1 MTGESIKRQEARKR
15 RASGAAVDFD
25 GKRLALARRMRRLQR
40 TSLATKAGVSAAA
53 ITQFEK
59 GTSRPTR
66 SIVAELSL
74 ALGVPEEFFQ
84 QGRPIEQVSASAAHF
99 RSLRSTPAIA
109 RDQARAFA
117 EIGLA
122 VVDILEQ
129 WVDLPRVNLSITPIR
144 NEPSQ
149 SEITA
154 MAEGVRRSFG
164 LKEGPIAHVVRTL
177 ETNGVVVLRLP
188 YFIDPYV
195 DAFSTNAG
203 HRPLVLLSPLKDDR
217 ARSRFDAAHELG
229 HLIMH
234 PDVEPG
240 SKLIENQAH
249 IFAAEFLAP
258 SDQIEQDLPRKVDW
272 DRLLH
277 AKTKWGLS
285 LRALAHRAHDLGL
298 WSDFAYR
305 RASQHLAI
313 QGYPEQGPLGP
324 PESPFLLG
332 AAAAL
337 LEENGT
343 SIEEIATVGRL
354 PLDVV
359 KTVIE
364 MGSETKPRLS
374 LSLSDLQS

>member
-1 MTGESIKRQEARKR
+1 MTGESSRLQEARKR
-15 RASGAAVDFD
+15 RASGTAVDFD
-25 GKRLALARRMRRLQR
+25 GKRLALARRIRRLQR
-40 TSLATKAGVSAAA
+40 TSLAMKAGVSAAA

-74 ALGVPEEFFQ
+74 ALDVPGEFFQ

-99 RSLRSTPAIA
+99 RSLRSTPAIT

-129 WVDLPRVNLSITPIR
+129 WVDLPRVNLPNAPVREETSR
-144 NEPSQ
+144 
-149 SEITA
+149 SEVAT
-154 MAEGVRRSFG
+154 MAHGVRHSFG
-164 LKEGPIAHVVRTL
+164 LKEGPITHVVRTL
-177 ETNGVVVLRLP
+177 EMNGVIVLRLP
-188 YFIDPYV
+188 DFIDPHV
-195 DAFSTNAG
+195 DAFSTDAG
-203 HRPLVLLSPLKDDR
+203 HRPLILLSPLKDDR
-217 ARSRFDAAHELG
+217 ARSRFDSAHELG

-234 PDVEPG
+234 EDVESG

-249 IFAAEFLAP
+249 VFAAEFLAP

-272 DRLLH
+272 DRLLY

-285 LRALAHRAHDLGL
+285 LRALVYRAHELGL

-305 RASQHLAI
+305 RASQHLAV

-332 AAAAL
+332 AAATL

-343 SIEEIATVGRL
+343 SIEKIATVGRL
-354 PLDVV
+354 PLDAV

-374 LSLSDLQS
+374 LRLSDL

>member
-1 MTGESIKRQEARKR
+1 M
-15 RASGAAVDFD
+15 
-25 GKRLALARRMRRLQR
+25 
-40 TSLATKAGVSAAA
+40 AGVSAAA

-74 ALGVPEEFFQ
+74 ALGVPGEFFQ

-99 RSLRSTPAIA
+99 RSLRSTPAIT

-122 VVDILEQ
+122 VVDIMEQ
-129 WVDLPRVNLSITPIR
+129 WVDLPRVNLPITPVGD
-144 NEPSQ
+144 EPSR
-149 SEITA
+149 SEIA
-154 MAEGVRRSFG
+154 AISHQVRGSFD

-177 ETNGVVVLRLP
+177 EANGVVVLRLP
-188 YFIDPYV
+188 DFIDPHV
-195 DAFSTNAG
+195 DAFSTDAG

-229 HLIMH
+229 HLILH

-249 IFAAEFLAP
+249 VFAAEFLAP
-258 SDQIEQDLPRKVDW
+258 SEQIEQDLPRKVDW
-272 DRLLH
+272 DILLH
-277 AKTKWGLS
+277 AKTKWGIS

-337 LEENGT
+337 LEDNGT
-343 SIEEIATVGRL
+343 SIEQIARVGRL
-354 PLDVV
+354 PLDAV

-364 MGSETKPRLS
+364 MGSETKPRLT
-374 LSLSDLQS
+374 LTVSDLWG